1 MGDAAHA
8 STPHQGAGA
17 GMAFEDAYVLSS
29 LLGKAEDVV
38 DLPDV
43 FKAYDQLRRP
53 RTQRLVKTSREA
65 GQLYELRLKG
75 VGSDLS
81 RVADELDEWHEWI
94 WKVDLPEYVEQGK
107 RMLESMRK
115 TRNHGSISSVIA

>member
-29 LLGKAEDVV
+29 LLGTVEDVD

-65 GQLYELRLKG
+65 GQLYELCLEG

-81 RVADELDEWHEWI
+81 RVANELDEWHEWI
-94 WKVDLPEYVEQGK
+94 WKVDLPGDVERGK
-107 RMLESMRK
+107 HLLESMRK
-115 TRNHGSISSVIA
+115 TRNHGSIPSVTA